1 MLPKCHNINSRL
13 VLGDILGQET
23 PNLRD
28 PYLNST
34 TVLFD
39 KKQTIKEK

>member
-1 MLPKCHNINSRL
+1 MSFW
-13 VLGDILGQET
+13 E
-23 PNLRD
+23 D

-39 KKQTIKEK
+39 ISASVNISLVSNATFDVAKTLS